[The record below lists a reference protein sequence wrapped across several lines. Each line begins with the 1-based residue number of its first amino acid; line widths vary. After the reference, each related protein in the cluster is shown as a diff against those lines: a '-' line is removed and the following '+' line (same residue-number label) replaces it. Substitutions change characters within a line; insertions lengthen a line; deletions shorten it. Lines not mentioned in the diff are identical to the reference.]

1 MPDTENAASDQPVGV
16 ALPTSGRLVRSTLLA
31 ASLAAIWLL
40 AVVLPSQYGLDPT
53 GLGSLIRTVEIG
65 ERRMPLEKFVQRTD
79 EMSVTLKPGHA
90 AEVKLRMKKGAKATY
105 SWSVAGGTV
114 SFNSHGEGPGDAFKR
129 YRRGQEV
136 GAADGVLLAE
146 FYGHHG
152 WFWRNPTENTVTVTV
167 RTDGNYADIK
177 LID

>member
-1 MPDTENAASDQPVGV
+1 MPDTENTASGQPFRVE
-16 ALPTSGRLVRSTLLA
+16 LPTSGRLVRSTLLA
-31 ASLAAIWLL
+31 ASVAGLILV

-53 GLGSLIRTVEIG
+53 GLGSLTRTIEIG
-65 ERRMPLEKFVQRTD
+65 ERRLPLESFVQRSD

-105 SWSVAGGTV
+105 SWTVEGGTV

-129 YRRGQEV
+129 YERGQDV
-136 GAADGVLLAE
+136 GGADGVLAAK

-152 WFWRNPTENTVTVTV
+152 WFWRNPNKKPVTVTV